1 MTNIVIENQTAG
13 TLTYLSGA
21 ISVAASPGTTTISSP
36 FQILAL
42 ATDGK
47 FRSDILLQNIT
58 LTDGTNSFGGNDA
71 INLMYELV
79 QNIGPNSDGV
89 GNNLTS
95 TSINGKQRLDVN
107 SASEGTDGSAS
118 PFYTTQVGGK
128 DGSGNL
134 QSLSTDTTGA
144 LFTSDRLP
152 LTASAPAAVSVGVTS
167 GVVIAA
173 NASRRGLVLTN
184 TSLGIISFNIV
195 GGAAV
200 LRSGITLYPGGHW
213 EMDPYTFTT
222 AAINGISS
230 VAASN
235 LAIQE
240 LI

>member
-1 MTNIVIENQTAG
+1 MTNIVLVNQTAG
-13 TLTYLSGA
+13 VLTYLSGA
-21 ISVAASPGTTTISSP
+21 ITVAASPGTTTINSP

-42 ATDGK
+42 ATDGT
-47 FRSDILLQNIT
+47 FRFDILQQHVTI
-58 LTDGTNSFGGNDA
+58 TDGINDFGGNDA

-107 SASEGTDGSAS
+107 SASEGADGTTA
-118 PFYTTQVGGK
+118 PFDTTQVGGK
-128 DGSGNL
+128 DPSGNI
-134 QSLSTDTTGA
+134 QSLSTDATGA
-144 LFTSDRLP
+144 LFITDRLP
-152 LTASAPAAVSVGVTS
+152 LTGAAPSAVSVGVAS

-173 NASRRGLVLTN
+173 NTSRRGLVLTN
-184 TSLGIISFNIV
+184 TSIGIISFNIV
-195 GGAAV
+195 GGSAV

-213 EMDPYTFTT
+213 EMDSYTFTT
-222 AAINGISS
+222 AAINGIAS

-240 LI
+240 LT